1 MVNSLRRWLEANQLP
16 AIAAGVLGAITLL
29 AVLLVVGGY
38 LLVRP

>member
-16 AIAAGVLGAITLL
+16 VIAAGVLGAITLL